1 MNKGMLFAV
10 LCGLTFSSGLTPAS
24 PALASTETQERFS
37 VQAQTTLGANEPPI
51 FDAARIGTAAEV
63 DKILKADPAMRDA
76 RNQLGSTPLHL
87 AATNL
92 DSGPLKV
99 LIAAGAE
106 VNARDKEDN
115 TPLHMAAYVGRSD
128 AARLLLEAGADVSA
142 KSTGGRTPLSL
153 ARKARADE
161 TAGIISLWVLK
172 GCKPG
177 KPC

>member
-1 MNKGMLFAV
+1 MTLHRLAFAV
-10 LCGLTFSSGLTPAS
+10 LCGLTFSA
-24 PALASTETQERFS
+24 
-37 VQAQTTLGANEPPI
+37 QAQMTLGANEPPI
-51 FDAARIGTAAEV
+51 FDAARLGNAAET
-63 DKILKADPAMRDA
+63 DKILKANPAMRDA

-87 AATNL
+87 AATNG
-92 DSGPLKV
+92 DSGPLKA
-99 LIAAGAE
+99 LIAAGAD

-115 TPLHMAAYVGRSD
+115 TPLHMAAYAGKSE
-128 AARLLLEAGADVSA
+128 AARLLLEAGADVNA

-153 ARKARADE
+153 ARKTRADE

>member
-1 MNKGMLFAV
+1 MIRNILFAV
-10 LCGLTFSSGLTPAS
+10 LCGLTFA
-24 PALASTETQERFS
+24 A
-37 VQAQTTLGANEPPI
+37 QAQTTLGANEPPI
-51 FDAARIGTAAEV
+51 FDAARIGSAAEV
-63 DKILKADPAMRDA
+63 DKILKANPAMRDA

-128 AARLLLEAGADVSA
+128 AARCCS
-142 KSTGGRTPLSL
+142 
-153 ARKARADE
+153 
-161 TAGIISLWVLK
+161 
-172 GCKPG
+172 KPA
-177 KPC
+177 PT